1 MQAEMAAAR
10 KHVSANGANFSNS

>member
-10 KHVSANGANFSNS
+10 KHVSANGAS